1 MEVDD
6 DNMTSQL
13 LQQFSSMQTQGKQE
27 SIVQMR
33 RLVGGEHA
41 LSEAKATFYLE
52 MANWSVP
59 AAVGYY
65 FDLEN
70 TPDTTPREHLPS
82 MSFVAD
88 VTVGD
93 GESVPPSTSFLKT
106 WTIRNSGSEAWPA
119 GCSLRLSSG
128 HGMDVSSIATIVPLL
143 VAGATSNLTV
153 QMTAPAESGIYES
166 QWRLVTPSGKF
177 FGDPIWSI
185 VQVEPS
191 GTLAVT
197 QQLNNLHCVPNIA
210 NPSAAALTAT
220 NSIALPPPRPT
231 SPTDR
236 LPVVNSRSVLSRG
249 LDSSGQGSTME
260 TMDEDEMVQ

>member
-6 DNMTSQL
+6 DNISSQL
-13 LQQFSSMQTQGKQE
+13 LERFSSMQTQDKQE
-27 SIVQMR
+27 LIVQMR

-41 LSEAKATFYLE
+41 VSESKATFYLE

-70 TPDTTPREHLPS
+70 TPDMTPREHLPS

-119 GCSLRLSSG
+119 GCSLRLSFG
-128 HGMDVSSIATIVPLL
+128 HDMNVSSIATIVPLL
-143 VAGATSNLTV
+143 GGGTTSNITV
-153 QMTAPAESGIYES
+153 QMTAPTEPGIYES
-166 QWRLVTPSGKF
+166 QWRLVTSTGKF

-185 VQVEPS
+185 VQVDPS

-197 QQLNNLHCVPNIA
+197 QQLNNLHCVSSNV
-210 NPSAAALTAT
+210 NPSALTAM
-220 NSIALPPPRPT
+220 NSIAPPPPRPT